1 MAGYEGSGSP
11 TPSEQEDCDNKNE
24 DNITEHEEAQEHD
37 DTQADETVN
46 DGEPNESSPQDN
58 NNYMNFGNEADG
70 AQGLPESEDA
80 EMAQPAQVG
89 SNSDIMAHDSDAGLD
104 IEEQL
109 GGMIVAVLDYG
120 NGQIELLVMFIDSTP
135 ATPEV

>member
-11 TPSEQEDCDNKNE
+11 TPSEQEDYDNKNE
-24 DNITEHEEAQEHD
+24 DNITEHEEEAQEDD
-37 DTQADETVN
+37 DTQADETMN
-46 DGEPNESSPQDN
+46 DGEPNESSAQD
-58 NNYMNFGNEADG
+58 NYMNPGNEADG

-80 EMAQPAQVG
+80 EMAQPAHVG
-89 SNSDIMAHDSDAGLD
+89 SDSDIMAHDPYAGLD

-109 GGMIVAVLDYG
+109 GGIIVAELDYG